1 MVKSTFSEKYA
12 LFRQL
17 LIEARQKKGLT
28 QSQVAETLNKPQS
41 FVSKYESGERRI
53 DLIEFLEV
61 AQVLGVPSYE
71 FLRKLEKQDTIFDRW
86 DITSEE
92 LTEIVDKNPSLRGAM
107 IGYIAEKKLHE
118 IWFSCPQ
125 ITYSTKYD
133 DHDRKNKGDLVI
145 TYKNQSF
152 KIECK
157 SLQTSSVRLK
167 KNKWTGKCQC
177 DASDRRK
184 VYFPDGTSVET
195 TCLLINEF
203 DLLAVNLFAF
213 ENEWR
218 FVFVK
223 NNVLPRTKHKKYTP
237 EQQKL
242 LLKGS
247 VNVSWPPELPFT
259 DEPFQ
264 LLDEIIEERANE
276 PDTPPT
282 LATIKSEKD
291 QEIEIVDIS

>member
-61 AQVLGVPSYE
+61 AQVLGVPPYE
-71 FLRKLEKQDTIFDRW
+71 FLRKLEKQNTIFDRW

-125 ITYSTKYD
+125 ITHSTKYD

-157 SLQTSSVRLK
+157 SLQTSSVRFK

-177 DASDRRK
+177 DASDKRK
-184 VYFPDGTSVET
+184 VDFPDGTSVET

-223 NNVLPRTKHKKYTP
+223 NNVLPKTKHKKYTP